1 MKKIRII
8 SMILVVLMM
17 VFTVVACGD
26 KEKETQET
34 ERYTGGGVI
43 FDPNQGD
50 YVEPEVKPA
59 EDGVA
64 IPGFGK
70 LTIPPNVT
78 DVTVDFYNPD
88 ANADRF
94 YLTFEI
100 RIPDD
105 SEQGYESVYKSGL
118 VEAGKHIQKITLSR
132 GFKAGEYDA
141 YLFVQPYRANENLT
155 PVNNANLKFKLVVK

>member
-1 MKKIRII
+1 MKMLRKIAII
-8 SMILVVLMM
+8 LAVLMM
-17 VFTVVACGD
+17 IFVIAGCG
-26 KEKETQET
+26 EKEQES
-34 ERYTGGGVI
+34 YTGGGGVI

-50 YVEPEVKPA
+50 YVEPEKATAGP
-59 EDGVA
+59 GVA

-118 VEAGKHIQKITLSR
+118 VEAGKHIQKITLER
-132 GFKAGEYDA
+132 GFEEGEYDA
-141 YLFVQPYRANENLT
+141 YLFVQPYRANEHLT
-155 PVNNANLKFKLVVK
+155 PVNNANLKFKLIVK